1 MGVKVHVP
9 VYCMGVK
16 EHVSCVDVKVH
27 VPVSIVWA
35 LRYACL
41 LCGR

>member
-1 MGVKVHVP
+1 MSVYCVGVKVHGLSIVWALR
-9 VYCMGVK
+9 YACL
-16 EHVSCVDVKVH
+16 
-27 VPVSIVWA
+27 SIVWA